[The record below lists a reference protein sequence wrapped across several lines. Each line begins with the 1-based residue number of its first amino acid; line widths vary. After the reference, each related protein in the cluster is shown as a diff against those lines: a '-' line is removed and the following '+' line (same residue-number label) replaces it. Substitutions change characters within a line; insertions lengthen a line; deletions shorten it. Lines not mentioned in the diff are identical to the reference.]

1 MRGLLLSCLVL
12 FAINANAT
20 ESRIWRIDSS
30 KSQAKIGISLRIPLH
45 PEGQFKSINGEL
57 TKLPELKMSVNLQLN
72 VQDLK
77 MHGPHWVQ
85 TSTLSESFL
94 DVKNYPVIMFQSLPF
109 SNQVLISGGDLNG
122 MLTLKGKQRTVTFNV
137 APSTCL
143 RPGFTCSIV
152 GKGQVNRH
160 DFGITANRWTVRDQ
174 VRFSFQ
180 LKFIENE

>member
-1 MRGLLLSCLVL
+1 MRGLLLSCLVF
-12 FAINANAT
+12 FAINASAT
-20 ESRIWRIDSS
+20 EQQIWRIDSS
-30 KSQAKIGISLRIPLH
+30 KSQAKIGISLRIPMH
-45 PEGQFKSINGEL
+45 PEGQFKSISGEL
-57 TKLPELKMSVNLQLN
+57 TRLPEHKMSVNLQLN

-77 MHGPHWVQ
+77 MNGPHWVQ
-85 TSTLSESFL
+85 TSTLSKAFL
-94 DVKNYPVIMFQSLPF
+94 DVKNFPVIIFQSLPF
-109 SNQVLISGGDLNG
+109 SNQVLISGGDLEGQLN
-122 MLTLKGKQRTVTFNV
+122 LKGKQNSVTFSV

-143 RPGFTCSIV
+143 RPGFTCPIV